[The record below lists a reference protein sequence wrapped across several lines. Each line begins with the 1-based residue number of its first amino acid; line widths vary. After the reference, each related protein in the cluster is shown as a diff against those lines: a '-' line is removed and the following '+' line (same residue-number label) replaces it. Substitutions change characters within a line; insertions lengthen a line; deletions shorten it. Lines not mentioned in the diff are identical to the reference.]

1 MTYPPTKIP
10 LINAKKVH
18 DTNWSELQK
27 KKKKKKKTLS
37 ILHIILI
44 YWSKS

>member
-27 KKKKKKKTLS
+27 NKNKKTLS

-44 YWSKS
+44 YWTKS